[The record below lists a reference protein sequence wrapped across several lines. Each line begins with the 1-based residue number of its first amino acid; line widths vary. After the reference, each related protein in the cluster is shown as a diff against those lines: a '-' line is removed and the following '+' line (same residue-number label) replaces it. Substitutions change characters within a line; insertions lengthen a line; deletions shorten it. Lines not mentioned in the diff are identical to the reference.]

1 MQAYLCFL
9 EEIAY
14 QFVYKKYDQLA
25 CTSVLVCI
33 PDPSFVYIAMSC
45 VMFHTR
51 PSITTYTR
59 PTSGQGMVWEH
70 VRKSVH
76 PTRQVLFILHWLD
89 TSE

>member
-51 PSITTYTR
+51 PSITTYTPPHQWAR
-59 PTSGQGMVWEH
+59 DGVGACPQ
-70 VRKSVH
+70 VRASN
-76 PTRQVLFILHWLD
+76 
-89 TSE
+89 